1 MFEHMTACCF
11 TGHRPA
17 DLPGGGKEASPE
29 MIGLKL
35 LLFHTVEDAAAA
47 GVADFYAGGAR
58 GFDTIAAEA
67 VLSLQQ
73 LHPDIRLHLGLPAK
87 TQADS
92 WSAADQTRYRSI
104 LAHADSVFYAS
115 ETDLVTAS
123 MHRRNRYLVD
133 HADCCIAYLAKR
145 TGGTWYTL
153 QYAVRRDIPFLNLA
167 QHFIA

>member
-17 DLPGGGKEASPE
+17 DLPGGGNEASPD

-35 LLFHTVEDAAAA
+35 LLFHTVEDAIAA
-47 GVADFYAGGAR
+47 GVTDFYAGGAK

-67 VLSLQQ
+67 VLSCKQ
-73 LHPDIRLHLGLPAK
+73 LHPQVHLHLALPAK

-92 WSAADQTRYRSI
+92 WAVADKARYQTI
-104 LAHADSVFYAS
+104 LSCADSVFYAS
-115 ETDLVTAS
+115 EADLTTAS

-133 HADCCIAYLAKR
+133 HADCCIAYLAKQ

-153 QYAVRRDIPFLNLA
+153 QYAMQHDIPLVNLA
-167 QHFIA
+167 LHIYA